1 MANGEG
7 INQQQTIIPVD
18 IESEMKKSFID
29 YAMSV
34 IADRALPDVRDG
46 LKPVHRR
53 ILYAMYLLGFT
64 PDKQYRKSASTVGE
78 VLAKFHPHGDAA
90 VYDSLVRMAQD
101 FSLRYPLI
109 DGHGN
114 FGSIDG
120 DAPAAMRYTEARLA
134 RIAMEMLAD
143 INKDTVDFKPNF
155 DEFEM
160 EPTVLP
166 SRFPNLLVNGS
177 SGIAVGMATNIPPH
191 NLREVIDGIIALI
204 DNPDITIDE
213 LNKIIK
219 GPDFPTGGIIMGKQG
234 IREAYRTGKGRIV
247 VRAKAN
253 IEQISDSSQR
263 IVITELPYQ
272 VNKAKLIEKI
282 DALVKEKKI
291 EGISHIRDESDRNDP
306 VRIVLELK
314 KEANANVIL
323 NQLYRNTQMQE
334 PFNVNMLALVMTPD
348 KKYEPQV
355 LNLKE
360 ALNYYLIHQ
369 VDVVRR
375 RTAYELEKAEANAHI
390 LEGLRIAIDHLDEV
404 IKIIRNSQNESIAK
418 ERLMQTF
425 GLSDRQAQAIVDM
438 RLGRL
443 TALEREKLE
452 QQYRELMEKIK
463 YYREVLANEHLV
475 HNIIKEELTVIKE
488 KYGDDRR
495 TSISAES
502 ADDIDIEDLIAEEES
517 AITLTHFGYI
527 KRMPADTYRSQRR
540 GGKGIVGIT
549 TREEDFVE
557 ELFITSTHNYIL
569 FFTNKGKVY
578 RLKAYQVPEAGRQA
592 RGTAIVNLLEIGQD
606 EKITA
611 VIPISEYKE
620 GQYLVMATRKGLI
633 KKTDI
638 MEYDNIRKGGLAAVS
653 LIEDDELIEVK
664 LTDGNQD
671 IILVTS
677 MGMAIRFSESDVRP
691 TGRVS
696 QGVKGI
702 SLDDGDSV
710 VGMAVTQATDENESA
725 EGNIEDDMYLLI
737 VTEKGY
743 GKRSRLSEYRKQNRG
758 GKGVMTY
765 KITEK
770 TGNIAGMRLVDEK
783 DDIMLIS
790 SDGTIIRLKVSEV
803 SVYGRIA
810 QGVTLMKVEDG
821 SKIMSVARIKPDDDN
836 E

>member
-1 MANGEG
+1 
-7 INQQQTIIPVD
+7 
-18 IESEMKKSFID
+18 
-29 YAMSV
+29 
-34 IADRALPDVRDG
+34 
-46 LKPVHRR
+46 
-53 ILYAMYLLGFT
+53 
-64 PDKQYRKSASTVGE
+64 
-78 VLAKFHPHGDAA
+78 
-90 VYDSLVRMAQD
+90 
-101 FSLRYPLI
+101 
-109 DGHGN
+109 
-114 FGSIDG
+114 
-120 DAPAAMRYTEARLA
+120 
-134 RIAMEMLAD
+134 
-143 INKDTVDFKPNF
+143 
-155 DEFEM
+155 
-160 EPTVLP
+160 
-166 SRFPNLLVNGS
+166 
-177 SGIAVGMATNIPPH
+177 
-191 NLREVIDGIIALI
+191 
-204 DNPDITIDE
+204 
-213 LNKIIK
+213 
-219 GPDFPTGGIIMGKQG
+219 
-234 IREAYRTGKGRIV
+234 
-247 VRAKAN
+247 
-253 IEQISDSSQR
+253 
-263 IVITELPYQ
+263 
-272 VNKAKLIEKI
+272 
-282 DALVKEKKI
+282 
-291 EGISHIRDESDRNDP
+291 
-306 VRIVLELK
+306 
-314 KEANANVIL
+314 
-323 NQLYRNTQMQE
+323 
-334 PFNVNMLALVMTPD
+334 
-348 KKYEPQV
+348 
-355 LNLKE
+355 
-360 ALNYYLIHQ
+360 
-369 VDVVRR
+369 
-375 RTAYELEKAEANAHI
+375 
-390 LEGLRIAIDHLDEV
+390 
-404 IKIIRNSQNESIAK
+404 
-418 ERLMQTF
+418 
-425 GLSDRQAQAIVDM
+425 
-438 RLGRL
+438 
-443 TALEREKLE
+443 
-452 QQYRELMEKIK
+452 
-463 YYREVLANEHLV
+463 
-475 HNIIKEELTVIKE
+475 
-488 KYGDDRR
+488 
-495 TSISAES
+495 
-502 ADDIDIEDLIAEEES
+502 
-517 AITLTHFGYI
+517 
-527 KRMPADTYRSQRR
+527 MPADTYRSQRR

-611 VIPISEYKE
+611 VIPISEYKK

-743 GKRSRLSEYRKQNRG
+743 GKRSRLSEYRKQKRG